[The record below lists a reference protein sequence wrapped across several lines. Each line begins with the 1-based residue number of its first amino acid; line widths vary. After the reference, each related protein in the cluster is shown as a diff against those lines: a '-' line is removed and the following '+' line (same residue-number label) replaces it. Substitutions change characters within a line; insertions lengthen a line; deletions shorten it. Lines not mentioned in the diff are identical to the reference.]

1 MIVELGCALLLQC
14 SIAQSVRTV
23 GILGYKESVFGHRV
37 RRIHPG
43 SPIEGL
49 LEPGDIVIAVDGNKN
64 NHVTVG
70 QPGAPVTL
78 TIMRNSQTFDVTV
91 KRVAVQELHSG
102 YLNSYFGV
110 RE

>member
-1 MIVELGCALLLQC
+1 MIIELGCALLLQC

-23 GILGYKESVFGHRV
+23 GILGYKESVFGHKIL
-37 RRIHPG
+37 RIHQG

-49 LEPGDIVIAVDGNKN
+49 LEPGDTVVAVDGDKN

-70 QPGAPVTL
+70 EPGAPVTL
-78 TIMRNSQTFDVTV
+78 TVMRERKTFDVTV

-102 YLNSYFGV
+102 YLNGYFGV
-110 RE
+110 KE